1 MAISRRAPLILLG
14 VIVLLAIL
22 FAGCGN
28 ESAGTSPKLDTN
40 PPAVP
45 LELTAQVVAGAG
57 VSLSWAANTVDS
69 DLRGYIAYRSESP
82 HGGFAP
88 LNRDP
93 VTTNSLL
100 DRSAKPGHSYWY
112 QVAARDV
119 NRNESA
125 RSASTAVSLSA
136 SSRTQLASR

>member
-28 ESAGTSPKLDTN
+28 ETTGISPKLDTN

-45 LELTAQVVAGAG
+45 VELSARVVTGEG

-82 HGGFAP
+82 HGGFSP
-88 LNRDP
+88 LSDQP

-100 DRSAKPGHSYWY
+100 DRSVRPGHSYWY
-112 QVAARDV
+112 QIAARDV

-125 RSASTAVSLSA
+125 RSASVAVSLSSPA
-136 SSRTQLASR
+136 QTQLASR

>member
-22 FAGCGN
+22 FTGCGN
-28 ESAGTSPKLDTN
+28 ETAGTSPKLDTN

-45 LELTAQVVAGAG
+45 VELTAQLVPGEG

-82 HGGFAP
+82 HGGYSP
-88 LNRDP
+88 LSSDP

-100 DRSAKPGHSYWY
+100 DRSVRPGHSYWY
-112 QVAARDV
+112 QIAARDV

-125 RSASTAVSLSA
+125 RSASVAVSLA
-136 SSRTQLASR
+136 SGAKTQLASR